1 MEFRK
6 VFINM
11 ALLGLAILSILS
23 FVIIFQADNNASE
36 KIIDNEIINKTYY
49 DLYGNLSTSQSIASQ
64 QNNIFGEV
72 KPTESYGELQVDSV
86 VSPTKAFKSFL
97 LGVYNILIKLPSQF
111 LGISTIV
118 TAIITAILIISLIV
132 GIWLLWKGVR

>member
-72 KPTESYGELQVDSV
+72 KPTESYGELQIDSV

-118 TAIITAILIISLIV
+118 TSIITAILIISLIV

>member
-11 ALLGLAILSILS
+11 ALLGLTILSILS

-118 TAIITAILIISLIV
+118 TSIITAILIISLIV

>member
-11 ALLGLAILSILS
+11 ALLGLAILSMLS

>member
-72 KPTESYGELQVDSV
+72 KPTESYGELQIDSV

>member
-118 TAIITAILIISLIV
+118 TSIITAILIISLIV